1 MTITSINNATVI
13 QAHCFTMFL
22 LARPASANSP
32 TEVPP
37 TWQLDAIS
45 CAQELPRNLS
55 SIQESSDAPRGL
67 QLYQE
72 APKSG
77 SRCPQDAFPE
87 APRGPRQGSKSG
99 SAGPRRVCD
108 YVSPKRIAVW
118 GKTVSSKLW
127 LRKPFVWLRFRDLSQ
142 EHHLFYCV
150 CKA

>member
-1 MTITSINNATVI
+1 MSITSINNAKVI

-32 TEVPP
+32 TEMPP
-37 TWQLDAIS
+37 TCLLDAIS

-55 SIQESSDAPRGL
+55 SIQESSDAPQGL
-67 QLYQE
+67 PGGTKIGLKM
-72 APKSG
+72 PPG
-77 SRCPQDAFPE
+77 CI
-87 APRGPRQGSKSG
+87 PRGPRGPKQGSKSG

-108 YVSPKRIAVW
+108 YASPKRIAVW

-127 LRKPFVWLRFRDLSQ
+127 LRKPFVWLRFRNLSQ